1 MHFSFHHVSFNFQ
14 HASTSDSSY
23 QSENGLKIH
32 RGKTHKEHPSPEKV
46 REPPPQP
53 PLSVSPPRSQERIKA
68 CHNCGMDMSL
78 AHQCQENHECDDS
91 ESEEGSSDEEQVE
104 EPSHLSNRAMVGMM
118 AAWMAARDPRII
130 KPIL

>member
-53 PLSVSPPRSQERIKA
+53 PLSVSPPRSQERVEA
-68 CHNCGMDMSL
+68 CHNCGMDMSP
-78 AHQCQENHECDDS
+78 AHQCQEDHECDDS
-91 ESEEGSSDEEQVE
+91 DVSEEESSDEEQVE
-104 EPSHLSNRAMVGMM
+104 EPSLLSNCTMIGMLLPIIADM
-118 AAWMAARDPRII
+118 NRIAS
-130 KPIL
+130 KQ

>member
-68 CHNCGMDMSL
+68 CHNCGMDMSP
-78 AHQCQENHECDDS
+78 AHQCQDECDDS
-91 ESEEGSSDEEQVE
+91 DSEEGSSDEEQVE